1 MNTLLTIL
9 TIIAFPVFGIYCY
22 KQGREIQKFE
32 DEEKLDR
39 LIEHIKEEQKKYE
52 TRYTEHN

>member
-1 MNTLLTIL
+1 MILTIL

-22 KQGREIQKFE
+22 KQGRDIQKFE